1 MPKKVRTKVKML
13 EQSSYVLLR
22 WIDEV
27 EDSSY
32 NMLFRDMDTVIKYII
47 NDMNDDQLDGMP
59 ELNMS
64 YEEKYNMLKREK
76 VFPLSQKEEMGMYYF
91 KIQDLE
97 LTELYN

>member
-47 NDMNDDQLDGMP
+47 NDMNDDKLDVMP

-64 YEEKYNMLKREK
+64 YEEKYNMLKQKK
-76 VFPLSQKEEMGMYYF
+76 VFPLSQEEEMGMYYF

-97 LTELYN
+97 LPELYN